1 MKKYKLVLFTMLVC
15 NLNIFAQKV
24 DTLYYDNNWKGV
36 ETKQFASFIRYVSYA
51 QDGNYRNKF
60 RTYFNTGEL
69 NSEGDF
75 ISIDKYDDSK
85 SEFGAWKSYYKNGK
99 LQIGRAH
106 V

>member
-1 MKKYKLVLFTMLVC
+1 MLVC

-85 SEFGAWKSYYKNGK
+85 SLVLGSHIIKMENCKQTGM
-99 LQIGRAH
+99 L
-106 V
+106 